1 MDCVGLAGLCDQRN
15 RHPKGFPV
23 RTLMTSG
30 VDRMWFLGK
39 RADVFMRGRDRAI
52 SQVNVAIQRLEEK
65 LSDAEEVTSGRLL
78 RTYEGRAVQLPN
90 GEKRELLSCECRSV
104 SCLV

>member
-65 LSDAEEVTSGRLL
+65 LSDAEELTSGRLL
-78 RTYEGRAVQLPN
+78 RTYESQFSCRMVKN
-90 GEKRELLSCECRSV
+90 ENYCHLSAARYFP
-104 SCLV
+104 